1 MGSDRELGK
10 ASIQQQNA
18 RRQFLRFLLM
28 SPLLGSVGLMDP
40 WSILTKKASAQDALS
55 TATIIDKAHPDYDS
69 PFPSVKAP
77 LARCSDATN
86 VFQFKDAARTK
97 LTPKT
102 FHFVEGGADNMKT
115 VQANREAF
123 DDLQI
128 LPRRLVDVSSV
139 DTSVTVL
146 GCAMKTPVILAP
158 VGVQQQ
164 LHQEGEL
171 ASARAAASR
180 KCLFTV
186 AMLSSFSAGEI
197 AAEAEG
203 PLWFQLYPS
212 PDRTTTLQMLKQAE
226 AAGSEVLVVTVDG
239 PVRGNR
245 EREFWYQSHSKE
257 RAFPRMGNMESI
269 KGRMRIGDPSLTW
282 DYIDWLKN
290 NTGMKVVI
298 KGIVTREDARLCRKH
313 GADGL
318 IVSNHGGRQEE
329 SNRGTIECLP
339 EVVEAVDGRIPV
351 LIDSGFRRGTDI
363 FKALALGA
371 QAICIGRP
379 YLWGLASF
387 GEDGVK
393 KVLDLLDAELIR
405 IMKLAGTPSI
415 KDITPAFVK
424 WRSCHDDRS

>member
-1 MGSDRELGK
+1 M
-10 ASIQQQNA
+10 
-18 RRQFLRFLLM
+18 
-28 SPLLGSVGLMDP
+28 
-40 WSILTKKASAQDALS
+40 
-55 TATIIDKAHPDYDS
+55 IDQPHPDYDS
-69 PFPSVKAP
+69 PFPSVESP
-77 LARCSDATN
+77 LAHCSDATN
-86 VFQFKDAARTK
+86 VFQFRDAARAK
-97 LTPKT
+97 LTPRT
-102 FHFVEGGADNMKT
+102 FHFIENGADSMKT

-128 LPRRLVDVSSV
+128 RPRRLVDVSSV

-164 LHQEGEL
+164 LHQQGEL
-171 ASARAAASR
+171 ATARAAAAR

-197 AAEAEG
+197 AAESKG

-226 AAGSEVLVVTVDG
+226 AAGSKVLVVTVDG

-257 RAFPRMGNMESI
+257 RSYPRMGNMESI

-282 DYIDWLKN
+282 DYIDWLKG
-290 NTGMKVVI
+290 NTGMKVVV

-339 EVVEAVDGRIPV
+339 EVVEAVDGKIPV
-351 LIDSGFRRGTDI
+351 LIDSGLRRGTDI

-371 QAICIGRP
+371 RAICIGRP

-387 GEDGVK
+387 GEEGVT

-405 IMKLAGTPSI
+405 IMQLAGTPSI

-424 WRSCHDDRS
+424 WHNYH